1 VNETAVESDEARA
14 LEAQAL
20 EAVEG
25 VSASI
30 YHRVYQVLVVGMAIS
45 TTLFAVG
52 LLRAWAGHTVV
63 PLSTRWIREQYNWDL
78 FLSGLR
84 HLEPTAL
91 LMAATFVL
99 ILTPV
104 VRVAVSIYAFS
115 REGDRK
121 FVAITSSVLGII
133 LLTVVLSRLGFVSPE
148 HVQVKDSQRVAD
160 APKP

>member
-1 VNETAVESDEARA
+1 MTETQATD
-14 LEAQAL
+14 AQAL

-25 VSASI
+25 VAASI
-30 YHRVYQVLVVGMAIS
+30 YRRVYQVLVVGMVLS

-52 LLRAWAGHTVV
+52 LLRAWLGHESV
-63 PLSTRWIREQYNWDL
+63 PLSTRWIREQYSWDL
-78 FLSGLR
+78 FITGLR

-99 ILTPV
+99 ILTPI

-115 REGDRK
+115 MEGDRK

-133 LLTVVLSRLGFVSPE
+133 LLTVVLAHVGLVTPE
-148 HVQVKDSQRVAD
+148 HVKVKGAQPVANV
-160 APKP
+160 PRP